1 MQQRT
6 SVEIQAYS
14 VDEAVRLA
22 LEELGLGHDDVDIEI
37 LSDAGPD
44 EDAEALVRVTAK
56 GMASQPVPSSGS
68 SAASGGAVRDRG
80 SRPRQRGRGGR
91 QMGHPLESHS
101 RPAARPA
108 GGNEGNGRPR
118 RDNGDHWL
126 AGRASP
132 DDRPSQ
138 RGAPPRR
145 DVSDRVDTEQ
155 EKVARD
161 IASELLSRMGIEAE
175 VVAVDNPSAVPPGA
189 EEPSTIFLDILG
201 HDLGMLIGRRGDHL
215 SHIQYLISMLVNH
228 RLGAWTRVIV
238 DVEGYRTRREE
249 SLVGLAER
257 VARQVARSQRP
268 IELEPMPP
276 NERRIIHLTLQAHP
290 TVSTQSTGEGNQR
303 RITVEPRA

>member
-6 SVEIQAYS
+6 TVEIQAYS

-22 LEELGLGHDDVDIEI
+22 MEELGLGRDDVDIEI

-44 EDAEALVRVTAK
+44 EDAEALVRVSAK

-68 SAASGGAVRDRG
+68 GAAGGGAVRDRG

-91 QMGHPLESHS
+91 PPS
-101 RPAARPA
+101 RAA
-108 GGNEGNGRPR
+108 EGNGRAGGEP
-118 RDNGDHWL
+118 GSHWL
-126 AGRASP
+126 AGRARP
-132 DDRPSQ
+132 GDRPSQ

-145 DVSDRVDTEQ
+145 DVSERVNSEA
-155 EKVARD
+155 EEVARS
-161 IASELLSRMGIEAE
+161 IATELLGRMGIEAE
-175 VVAVDNPSAVPPGA
+175 VVAVDNPSAVPPGD

-228 RLGAWTRVIV
+228 RLGTWTRVIV

-290 TVSTQSTGEGNQR
+290 AVSTQSIGEGNQR